1 MIRTEQ
7 IERSADARTDLE
19 GSSTAM
25 IDRGSCCQSSL
36 SQKVISRKENTIHR
50 MRATMWSWSFGR
62 REIWARAQATWVIL
76 RYPR

>member
-19 GSSTAM
+19 GSSAAM

-50 MRATMWSWSFGR
+50 MRATMWS
-62 REIWARAQATWVIL
+62 
-76 RYPR
+76 